1 MKHLKENNTKNYNL
15 LLFYFMHLAHAW
27 VMAIV
32 LIIHGVIPC
41 ILTDWVSKRICNG
54 TD

>member
-1 MKHLKENNTKNYNL
+1 MKHLRENNTN
-15 LLFYFMHLAHAW
+15 YFMHLAHAW
-27 VMAIV
+27 VMATV